1 MIATPASG
9 PTRWRRR
16 RARFVVSIG
25 VLALLVAGCAELS
38 DERRVAATPSGS
50 SSVPGQSPSPTWSPN
65 PEDFAELG
73 RPAPIPKAS
82 GSGRPRPVR
91 IRPGYCSP
99 VGVRITTGQRDAAL
113 GLRTLE
119 LRLENCGSRSFTV
132 AGYPAVLVLD
142 AERRAF
148 PVTVERNPRGLDGQL
163 QALREVRLPPGGAAS
178 LVLEWRNTVTDG
190 DPVNGSYLEVVPRAG
205 DLPQLVKLEHGMD
218 LGTTGRLK
226 SGPWR

>member
-9 PTRWRRR
+9 PTGWRARP
-16 RARFVVSIG
+16 ARFVVAIG

-38 DERRVAATPSGS
+38 DERRVAATPSES
-50 SSVPGQSPSPTWSPN
+50 SSIPGQSPSPTWSPN
-65 PEDFAELG
+65 AEDFAELG
-73 RPAPIPKAS
+73 KPAPIPKAS

-91 IRPGYCSP
+91 IRPGDCSP
-99 VGVRITTGQRDAAL
+99 AGVRITTGQRDAAL

-119 LRLENCGSRSFTV
+119 LRLENCGSHSFTV
-132 AGYPAVLVLD
+132 AGHPAVLVLD

-148 PVTVERNPRGLDGQL
+148 PVTVERNPRGPDGQL
-163 QALREVRLPPGGAAS
+163 PALREVRLPPGGTAS

-205 DLPQLVKLEHGMD
+205 DLPQLVELEHGMD
-218 LGTTGRLK
+218 LGTTGRLR
-226 SGPWR
+226 SGSWR